1 MLVDHE
7 IPVEDIARFIK
18 RVPPFQFLDDD
29 ALGEIASAVTTRYYP
44 KGTMILTQG
53 GAASGYLQIIKKGSV
68 KVFIASGVGEPVNL
82 DFRGE
87 GDLVGYLSLF
97 SERSK
102 ANVRAEEDTTC
113 YLISRETIRHLLDR
127 HPAFAEFFLK
137 SYLNIYIDKTFS
149 AMRNKNLLSGSGNK
163 VLFTTPVGELITRE
177 PVTAPHDVSIQE
189 AAELMSQEEV
199 SCLVVV
205 DAEGLPAGIVT
216 DSDLREK
223 VVARGRS
230 LIEPVKSVM
239 SLPLI
244 RVNDGDYC
252 FEALLKMAKYNVHHL
267 LVIKGGKLRGVLTDH
282 DLMMLQGTSPLSL
295 IKDIE
300 NEHSVEGLVETSRK
314 INGIVGLLLRE
325 GAKAG
330 NITNIISEIYD
341 RLVKRVLEI
350 AEKQFGK
357 APIAYCWIAL
367 AGEGRKEQVFRCDQD
382 NAIILADPKTEAELE
397 ESGRYFPLFTAFVRD
412 SLARCG
418 FPPCTGDFMASN
430 PIWCQ
435 PLSVWK
441 TYFRDWIT
449 APGTETVLRSV
460 IFFDFRPVHGD
471 FGLAHILR
479 ESVIAMLRDQEFFLG
494 YLAGRAVKNRPPI
507 GFLKSFVVEKS
518 GEHSGE
524 LDLKSKGIDPIV
536 EMVRLFA
543 LEKDVRETSTSERVE
558 KLKER
563 HTIVRDYGEDLLQVF
578 EFLMLLKIHHQNE
591 QIKAGQE
598 PDNFINPN
606 ELLTLEKKTLKEVF
620 HFISKLQE
628 MVMEQYKPAVW

>member
-1 MLVDHE
+1 MLVDQE

-18 RVPPFQFLDDD
+18 RVPPFQFLDEGV
-29 ALGEIASAVTTRYYP
+29 LSEIASSAILRHYQ
-44 KGTMILTQG
+44 KGSMILTEG
-53 GAASGYLQIIKKGSV
+53 GPASGYLQIIKKGSV
-68 KVFIASGVGEPVNL
+68 KVFIASGAGEPVNL
-82 DFRGE
+82 DYRGE

-113 YLISRETIRHLLDR
+113 YLISREMIRHLLDM

-149 AMRNKNLLSGSGNK
+149 EMRNKSLLSGSSDK
-163 VLFTTPVGELITRE
+163 VLFTTPVGELISRE
-177 PVTAPHDVSIQE
+177 PVTTSSEVSIQE
-189 AAELMSQEEV
+189 AAELMSREGV
-199 SCLVVV
+199 SCLVIV
-205 DAEGLPAGIVT
+205 DAESLPAGIVT

-223 VVARGRS
+223 VVARGKS
-230 LIEPVKSVM
+230 VSDTVKSVM

-244 RVNDGDYC
+244 RVNNRDYC
-252 FEALLKMAKYNVHHL
+252 FEALLKMTKYGVHHL
-267 LVIKGGKLRGVLTDH
+267 LVIKDGKLRGVLSNH

-300 NEHSVEGLVETSRK
+300 SEHSIEGLIATSHK

-330 NITNIISEIYD
+330 NITSIVSEIHD
-341 RLVKRVLEI
+341 RLVKRVLEL
-350 AEKQFGK
+350 AEKQFGR
-357 APIAYCWIAL
+357 PPVAYCWVAL
-367 AGEGRKEQVFRCDQD
+367 GSEGRKEQVLRCDQD
-382 NAIILADPKTEAELE
+382 NAIILADAKSLDENER
-397 ESGRYFPLFTAFVRD
+397 SGQYFPLFTTFVRD
-412 SLARCG
+412 SLVKCG
-418 FPPCTGDFMASN
+418 FPACRADFMASN
-430 PIWCQ
+430 PRWCQ

-441 TYFRDWIT
+441 SYFNDWIT
-449 APGTETVLRSV
+449 APGSEPVLRSV

-479 ESVIAMLRDQEFFLG
+479 ESVIGMLRDEEVFLG
-494 YLAGRAVKNRPPI
+494 YLAGRSVKNRPPI

-543 LEKDVRETSTSERVE
+543 LEKDVRETSTPERIE
-558 KLKER
+558 KLKDR
-563 HTIVRDYGEDLLQVF
+563 HTIVKEYGEDLLQVF
-578 EFLMLLKIHHQNE
+578 EFLMLLKIHHQHE

-606 ELLTLEKKTLKEVF
+606 EMLTLEKKTLKEVF